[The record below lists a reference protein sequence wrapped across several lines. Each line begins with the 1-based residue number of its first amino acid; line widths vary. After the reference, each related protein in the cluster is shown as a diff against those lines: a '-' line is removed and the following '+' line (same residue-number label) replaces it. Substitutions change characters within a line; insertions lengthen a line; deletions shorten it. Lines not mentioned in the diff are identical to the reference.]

1 MKKIKNFIA
10 YSPHFY
16 LIYIFIFFAAAL
28 VFGISENLNALFLI
42 LCVCMT
48 LLIISDSV
56 KFIKVYKLKKRLN
69 MYLEEAGYYLH
80 SNCVLRRKLNSAKN
94 KIKYYE
100 SKLPSDFFSSAS
112 NKISRESET
121 K

>member
-56 KFIKVYKLKKRLN
+56 KFLKIHKLKKRLN
-69 MYLEEAGYYLH
+69 WHFDRAQDYLL
-80 SNCVLRRKLNSAKN
+80 SNCVLRRKLRAARN